1 MASTSKDTY
10 LLDGGVASSAASFS
24 TPLVA
29 IKDYSDLDG
38 TPNMVDITTL
48 SDAVAQQIP
57 GVKSAGAWEFT
68 CNYDKTEYTALKLLE
83 GVEHHYA
90 VWFGSTGTLG
100 KISCTGI
107 LSIGITGAGVDAP
120 REMKITIARSSDPVL
135 A

>member
-1 MASTSKDTY
+1 MASTTKDTY
-10 LLDGGVASSAASFS
+10 LLDGGVASGTATFS

-48 SDAVAQQIP
+48 SDSVAQQIP

-68 CNYDKTEYTALKLLE
+68 CNFDKTDYTALKMLE
-83 GVEHHYA
+83 GIEHHYA
-90 VWFGSTGTLG
+90 VWFGSTGTEG
-100 KISCTGI
+100 KVSCTGI
-107 LSIGITGAGVDAP
+107 LSVALMGAGVDAP
-120 REMKITIARSSDPVL
+120 REMKISIARTSDPVL